1 MDTLEQENLLQTEDK
16 ISDEL
21 NAEELEA
28 VAGGGL
34 LGAIGGAV
42 LGGAAGFITTGNVDG
57 IRSGAAAGAMV
68 GAFLP
73 EP

>member
-21 NAEELEA
+21 NTEELEA

-34 LGAIGGAV
+34 FGAIGGAI
-42 LGGAAGFITTGNVDG
+42 LGGVTGFIATGSADG
-57 IRSGAAAGAMV
+57 IKSGAAAGAAV

-73 EP
+73 GP